1 MFIFF
6 DRALRSY
13 GPLLQ
18 KMRKVFG
25 ELMVNLSQTLKQNG
39 GKMNLLIQKEQ
50 KFWCKYVKKGLEM
63 QTKLLIIKLES
74 LKEF

>member
-1 MFIFF
+1 MYRSQKSSKLKAHMVMFIFF

-25 ELMVNLSQTLKQNG
+25 ELMVNLSQSLMQNG

-50 KFWCKYVKKGLEM
+50 TVQHFLNQK
-63 QTKLLIIKLES
+63 TTS
-74 LKEF
+74 

>member
-1 MFIFF
+1 MYRNQKSSKLKAHMVTFIFF

-50 KFWCKYVKKGLEM
+50 TVQHFLNQK
-63 QTKLLIIKLES
+63 TTS
-74 LKEF
+74 

>member
-1 MFIFF
+1 MYRNQKSSKLKAHMVTFIFF

-25 ELMVNLSQTLKQNG
+25 ELMVNLSQFLKQNG
-39 GKMNLLIQKEQ
+39 VKMNLLIHQEQTVQRFLNQKI
-50 KFWCKYVKKGLEM
+50 
-63 QTKLLIIKLES
+63 TS
-74 LKEF
+74 

>member
-6 DRALRSY
+6 DRTLMSY

-18 KMRKVFG
+18 KMRKVSG

-50 KFWCKYVKKGLEM
+50 TVQHFLNQK
-63 QTKLLIIKLES
+63 TTN
-74 LKEF
+74 